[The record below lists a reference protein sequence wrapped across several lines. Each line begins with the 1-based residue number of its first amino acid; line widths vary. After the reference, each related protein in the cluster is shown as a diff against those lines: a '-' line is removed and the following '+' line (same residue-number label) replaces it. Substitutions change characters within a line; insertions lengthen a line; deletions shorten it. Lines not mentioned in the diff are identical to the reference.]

1 MTAISQRSLAIL
13 AALTFVGIFIAA
25 NAHLISVAV
34 ISQPECTASAAKAAK
49 PAC

>member
-1 MTAISQRSLAIL
+1 MTVSSQRGLAIL
-13 AALTFVGIFIAA
+13 AAVTFAGIFIAA